1 MSLLKVNTTELHE
14 ISKEIMELSYKYN
27 EIVNKYYQR
36 INGINGKTNEWSGED
51 ANHFIDTINKEK
63 DIYQTVGKIMRDYS
77 IQLDGYVKT
86 VEELVKLNSI

>member
-1 MSLLKVNTTELHE
+1 MSLLKVNTTEITE

-27 EIVNKYYQR
+27 ELVNRYYQR

-51 ANHFIDTINKEK
+51 ATHFINTINKERN
-63 DIYQTVGKIMRDYS
+63 IYDTVGKVMREYS

-86 VEELVKLNSI
+86 IEDLVKLNSV